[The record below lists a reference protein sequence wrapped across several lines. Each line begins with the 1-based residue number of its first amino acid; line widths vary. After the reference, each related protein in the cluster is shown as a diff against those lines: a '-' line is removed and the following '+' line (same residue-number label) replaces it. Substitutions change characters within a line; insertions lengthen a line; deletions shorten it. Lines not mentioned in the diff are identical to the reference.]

1 MYNNSRA
8 TVAVGH
14 VLYMKVLQE
23 VSQYMKYLVF
33 LEKRDGVYTANVP
46 ALPDCCSQGVSEEE
60 ALHNIRAAIAETLA
74 RVTITTV
81 EVEEAPKE
89 VVIPSK
95 GDSIHTWAKYAGMW
109 KDDPSFDDF
118 LAQIEADRRQ
128 LESENSSG

>member
-1 MYNNSRA
+1 
-8 TVAVGH
+8 
-14 VLYMKVLQE
+14 MKALQK
-23 VSQYMKYLVF
+23 VSQYMQYLVI
-33 LEKRDGVYTANVP
+33 LEKHDGAYTATVP
-46 ALPDCCSQGVSEEE
+46 ALPGCCSQGVSEEE

-81 EVEEAPKE
+81 EVEETPKE
-89 VVIPSK
+89 VAIQSK
-95 GDSIHTWAKYAGMW
+95 EDSVHTWAKYAGMW